1 MDTSIAFVS
10 VCLRCGQE
18 QPQRGYT
25 RSALLNL
32 FNSDYPIEAY
42 CVTCDEFWQISSE
55 ERIYIAEALAA
66 GEVTVTRSSGAKS
79 PPYRRPNE

>member
-1 MDTSIAFVS
+1 MDTSIAFAS

-18 QPQRGYT
+18 QPQPGYT

-32 FNSDYPIEAY
+32 FNSGYPIEAY
-42 CVTCDEFWQISSE
+42 CVTCDVFWPISPE
-55 ERIYIAEALAA
+55 ERICIAEALAA
-66 GEVTVTRSSGAKS
+66 GEPTGSRPSGANS